1 MCRNILIFTFALSAL
16 PSYTDAT
23 GQTSVADTARPNIGL
38 ALSGGGAKGF
48 AHIGV
53 IKVLEE
59 AGVHIDYV
67 TGTSMGAVI
76 GALYSIGYSAA
87 EMESIVTELD
97 WDDFFDD
104 DVGRLYVPVEEK
116 RWHDRYMISLP
127 LEGTSIRLPAGVV
140 AGQKISTWLAYR
152 TLPVHH
158 IGNFRNLPI
167 PFACVATDLENG
179 RPVMLDRGNLAEAL
193 RASMAIPTVFT
204 PVVIGNRLY
213 VDGFLSRN
221 LPAREARDLGASFVI
236 GVDVGATLR
245 EAHEIRSFLDVLDQS
260 VSFQT
265 VAATHE
271 QHRLCDILIQPE
283 FGDLTG
289 SDFDRAAAMIRFGE
303 EAARQILPRLR
314 ALADSIR
321 TPPPERPLVRHRVDS
336 LYITKVRVRGAVN
349 TSMHQA
355 RLNLGIRPPMWVET
369 RTLDDRI
376 RRVYA
381 SQSFERVS
389 YHLVPAEAGTELV
402 VHVVEKLPHRLQ
414 LGFRYD
420 SYGKAS
426 IILNSTFRH
435 VIRKGSSWRTD
446 VRLGTDYHVATR
458 FTSLTQFPPLLGM
471 ELLAERASLRYVSY
485 QNGRRI
491 GGQRLT
497 VSAADVIVGSIH
509 SDVMLFGIGYRA
521 SVFDYGDAVGTVP
534 PVPDKLDFGQWY
546 GLLLVDRYNKTYFPT
561 RGHLV
566 YFRADWA
573 DPKFR
578 HDAEFRRFESEL
590 TWLWPLHALWTASIR
605 TIAGGIQGAD
615 IPIGLNPSLGGADHF
630 VGLKFRERVGR
641 HVKALQ
647 LGLQCELSPHKYA
660 VVKWNMGNVYNRWST
675 WPTFSN
681 SLYGYALTLGAET
694 FVGPIEITGMTG
706 SEHRFLT
713 YFNIGY
719 KF

>member
-1 MCRNILIFTFALSAL
+1 MCRHLLLLILTLALSSFRAYAD
-16 PSYTDAT
+16 SSA
-23 GQTSVADTARPNIGL
+23 ADTVRPKIGL

-53 IKVLEE
+53 IKILEE
-59 AGVHIDYV
+59 AGVHVDYV

-87 EMESIVTELD
+87 EMESIVTEMD

-116 RWHDRYMISLP
+116 RWHDRYMISLS

-158 IGNFRNLPI
+158 VNDFHNLPI

-179 RPVMLDRGNLAEAL
+179 LPVTLDHGNLAEAL

-221 LPAREARDLGASFVI
+221 LPAQEVRELGATTVI

-245 EAHEIRSFLDVLDQS
+245 EAQDIRSFLDVLDQS

-271 QHRLCDILIQPE
+271 QHRLCDILIQPK
-283 FGDLTG
+283 FGDLAG
-289 SDFDRAAAMIRFGE
+289 SDFDRAAAMIRLGE
-303 EAARQILPRLR
+303 EAARSALPRLR
-314 ALADSIR
+314 AIADSIR
-321 TPPPERPLVRHRVDS
+321 TPLPERPLVRHRVDS
-336 LYITKVRVRGAVN
+336 LYITKVRIRGAVN
-349 TSMHQA
+349 TSKRQA
-355 RLNLGIRPPMWVET
+355 RLNLGIQPPMWVET
-369 RTLDDRI
+369 RTLDDRV
-376 RRVYA
+376 RHVYA
-381 SQSFERVS
+381 SQSFERVT
-389 YHLVPAEAGTELV
+389 YQLVPSEAGTELV
-402 VHVVEKLPHRLQ
+402 LHVVERLPHRLQ

-420 SYGKAS
+420 TYGKAS

-435 VIRKGSSWRTD
+435 VLRKGSSWRTD
-446 VRLGTDYHVATR
+446 VRLGMDYHVATR
-458 FTSLTQFPPLLGM
+458 FTTLTQFPRQIGM
-471 ELLAERASLRYVSY
+471 ELLAERASLRYAVY
-485 QNGRRI
+485 QDGRRI
-491 GGQRLT
+491 GEQRLT
-497 VSAADVIVGSIH
+497 ASAADAIIGSIH
-509 SDVMLFGIGYRA
+509 SDVLLFGLGFRYNL
-521 SVFDYGDAVGTVP
+521 FDYGDALGTVP

-546 GLLLVDRYNKTYFPT
+546 GLLLVDRNNKTYFPT
-561 RGHLV
+561 RGHLF
-566 YFRADWA
+566 YFRVDWA
-573 DPKFR
+573 DPKFN
-578 HDAEFRRFESEL
+578 HGAEFRRFEADVSRL
-590 TWLWPLHALWTASIR
+590 LPIHRRWTGHIR
-605 TIAGGIQGAD
+605 VFAGGIQGAD
-615 IPIGLNPSLGGADHF
+615 IPIGLRPTLGGVDNF
-630 VGLKFRERVGR
+630 VGLKFRERIGP

-647 LGLQCELSPHKYA
+647 LGLQCELWPHKYA
-660 VVKWNMGNVYNRWST
+660 VVRWNMGNVYDRWST

-681 SLYGYALTLGAET
+681 SIYGYALTLGAET

-713 YFNIGY
+713 YFNIGF